1 MRSMKWMGLL
11 IAFALMGSLT
21 ACEKMILDE
30 DAETAKEQEGNVVI
44 RANMFNIVPF
54 NDTRAVQ
61 DVADF
66 CTRLCFVV
74 YQEGATKKKVLQKIG
89 DEGFGR
95 VKVYLEPGTYQLMV
109 LGHSSSGNPSL
120 ADPEFLQFTNADGFS
135 DTFYYYGDLVVG
147 NELQDY
153 DIALQRATSMVRI
166 TITDAVPAEAKRI
179 HLVYKGESG
188 VLNAVT
194 GWGGTVNSQQS
205 VFYDIANATAPLVL
219 EAYTFLREETG
230 SLNITIT
237 AHNAYEDIIAEK
249 QLDNVPMKN
258 HMVTEYYG
266 HLFSASDNESAFGFQ
281 AETDW
286 EIYGSYNF

>member
-1 MRSMKWMGLL
+1 MKSMKWMGLL
-11 IAFALMGSLT
+11 LAFALLGSLT
-21 ACEKMILDE
+21 ACEKMVLDE
-30 DAETAKEQEGNVVI
+30 DSEAEATEQGNVVI
-44 RANMFNIVPF
+44 RARMFNIVPF

-61 DVADF
+61 DVQDF

-74 YQEGATKKKVLQKIG
+74 YQEGATKKKVLQKTG

-95 VKVYLEPGTYQLMV
+95 VKVYLEPGTYQLLV
-109 LGHSSSGNPSL
+109 LGHSSNGNPVL
-120 ADPEFLQFTNADGFS
+120 TNPEFLQFKNSDGFS

-147 NELQDY
+147 SGLQDC

-166 TITDAVPAEAKRI
+166 TITDAVPADARRI
-179 HLVYKGESG
+179 HMVYKGESA

-205 VFYDIANATAPLVL
+205 VFYDMANATAPLVL

-230 SLNITIT
+230 SLSITIT
-237 AHNAYEDIIAEK
+237 AHNVYEDIIAER

-258 HMVTEYYG
+258 HMVTEYSG
-266 HLFSASDNESAFGFQ
+266 HLFSASDNENTFSFH